1 MGLLVDI
8 FPLYVC
14 IFYNWKTTKE
24 SINLNMELP
33 EFNIEDFNKWKEG
46 KVIIKV
52 NKLVNLSTYQ
62 ISL

>member
-1 MGLLVDI
+1 
-8 FPLYVC
+8 
-14 IFYNWKTTKE
+14 
-24 SINLNMELP
+24 MELP